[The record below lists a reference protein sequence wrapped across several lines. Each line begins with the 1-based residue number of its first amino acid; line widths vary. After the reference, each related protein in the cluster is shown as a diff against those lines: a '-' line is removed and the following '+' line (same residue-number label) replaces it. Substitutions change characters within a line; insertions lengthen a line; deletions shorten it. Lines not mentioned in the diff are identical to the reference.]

1 MNIETIV
8 HVSMR
13 RVSYTRSLAG
23 LHEEVDGWLALLE
36 RVDVSVEPVLL
47 GEFALNVVRAL
58 ALRQLGCATHAKKLN
73 GESGFGP
80 GLAHA
85 AASALEASAHFFQS

>member
-8 HVSMR
+8 HVMR
-13 RVSYTRSLAG
+13 VVGTRSLAG
-23 LHEEVDGWLALLE
+23 LHEEVDGRLALLE

-58 ALRQLGCATHAKKLN
+58 ALRQLGLRDARQKVERRVGLRAGLGARG
-73 GESGFGP
+73 GERP
-80 GLAHA
+80 TRL
-85 AASALEASAHFFQS
+85 L